1 MIKTHWSAI
10 CQAGMAAAALVF
22 PVSQGAASTGAA
34 GEYQAE
40 AGDLTAG
47 LERIAFLRGNWTATQ
62 SVPTPQGGSRR
73 LGGIALSFRSSMND
87 RYLETNA
94 ASAGYNYHLIFS
106 YDTAQRLYR
115 IISRDD
121 RSGLIDVYE
130 GEFSADGA
138 LVVSNLRSGTHYS
151 IGGVRYHNR
160 MTFRR
165 DGSRGWVWTV
175 DGTSDGGR
183 SWQPQ
188 TRVEARAG

>member
-1 MIKTHWSAI
+1 MINVCLRAPWHI
-10 CQAGMAAAALVF
+10 AAAATVLVA
-22 PVSQGAASTGAA
+22 PVHVGVAAAGAA
-34 GEYQAE
+34 GEYQAD
-40 AGDLTAG
+40 AGDFAAG
-47 LERIAFLRGNWTATQ
+47 MERMAFLRGDWTATQ
-62 SVPTPQGGSRR
+62 SVPTPQGGWRR
-73 LGGIALSFRSSMND
+73 LGESALSFRASMND
-87 RYLETNA
+87 RYLETIT

-165 DGSRGWVWTV
+165 DGGRGWVWTV